1 MQIESVKD
9 SSQFSL
15 WYTKLNRK
23 LGVSIYEIL
32 NMWLE
37 EENRT
42 VAQDASSYAALLNK
56 AREMAGEKKRVTRA
70 QCQMLTKEF
79 DPKYAENSRLVELND
94 ILTKLFKEWGSKET
108 DDVPYLYLLIMWIET
123 RDFRR
128 EKEEEVMPDR
138 DRQRRGSIPFA
149 QRKNSNAGVSLLP
162 NQLHREATM

>member
-1 MQIESVKD
+1 MS
-9 SSQFSL
+9 
-15 WYTKLNRK
+15 
-23 LGVSIYEIL
+23 
-32 NMWLE
+32 
-37 EENRT
+37 
-42 VAQDASSYAALLNK
+42 
-56 AREMAGEKKRVTRA
+56 
-70 QCQMLTKEF
+70 
-79 DPKYAENSRLVELND
+79 VELND

-162 NQLHREATM
+162 NQLHGEVIMWNIDIYHKRKLIDTTGPVSQTVSAQVLFIFNS